1 MSQDS
6 ERGQSAV
13 RVTREPV
20 CEAVREGELG
30 AEVLSLQ
37 SKYTEFSACEASIT
51 RGHASRAFLSSQVFR
66 PQHPVPGNNWP

>member
-51 RGHASRAFLSSQVFR
+51 RGHASRAFLSSQVFW